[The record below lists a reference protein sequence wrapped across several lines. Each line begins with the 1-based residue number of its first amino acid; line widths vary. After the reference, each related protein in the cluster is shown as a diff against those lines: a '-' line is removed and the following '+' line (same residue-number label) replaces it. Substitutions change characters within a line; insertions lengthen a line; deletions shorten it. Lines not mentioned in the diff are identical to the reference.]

1 MITENKIKKYIENET
16 LYPRSLLIDDS
27 WGKGKSS
34 IIKNVLSGNVDNFKI
49 DNNKLYLI
57 VNAND
62 INEKTSFR
70 QLLIANS
77 KKINTNNFLDQ
88 DDNDALS
95 SKITNAFV
103 ENKKLFKTILD
114 KSKQALDGYIEN
126 KTGMENVITNSL
138 EIFGIGGESIL
149 KKMNYDD
156 YILVID
162 EIDRMSDPHNLKNIY
177 SKIIEIQENTK
188 IRVIVI
194 MNSSKIDQEY
204 HDEWKDKIY
213 SASIKVENTT
223 YFNQI
228 KPDIWNDV
236 EEDLKKITPNYKNIR
251 ILEKYIS
258 LEKYIDKIINGY
270 KNTPINKYQES
281 KINYKKRSLIT
292 KLYIYYNKKDY
303 QTALEKKNKN
313 NRRINKFD
321 EFEYK
326 EMIEEIEKISNMDTH
341 FLIKEFEKILD
352 DYNDDYAKLQDAISY
367 FYKNYFHKNQNID
380 PSKNKGA
387 FKFAKNDLIKD
398 NLNIINLTSI
408 DRTGFGSEPTIMHI
422 FNTLK
427 ETYKISINQ
436 EEEIISLIYKKL
448 LIMRENFKKLTTKEK
463 LNEFW
468 TQEIIYTHI
477 KKINCSK
484 PTHKI
489 KILKF
494 LQRNMKILYKDI
506 IMNYTDNMSQEEK
519 HFHYKH
525 NFNIID
531 NIFKNLNL
539 DDHENLLF
547 RLRDLKEYSS
557 SEYIKK
563 KNIYYST
570 NFENYKDKIK
580 KSYIDRV

>member
-1 MITENKIKKYIENET
+1 MTTENKIKKYIENET

-34 IIKNVLSGNVDNFKI
+34 IIKNVLSGKIENFEI
-49 DNNKLYLI
+49 DKNKLYLI

-95 SKITNAFV
+95 SKITNVFV
-103 ENKKLFKTILD
+103 ENKKLIKTILD
-114 KSKQALDGYIEN
+114 KSKQALDGFIEN

-149 KKMNYDD
+149 KKMNYDN

-177 SKIIEIQENTK
+177 SKIIELQENTK
-188 IRVIVI
+188 TRIIVI
-194 MNSSKIDQEY
+194 MNSYKVDQEY

-228 KPDIWNDV
+228 KPDIWDSV
-236 EEDLKKITPNYKNIR
+236 AEDLKEITPNYKNIR
-251 ILEKYIS
+251 ILEKYIR
-258 LEKYIDKIINGY
+258 LEKYIDEIINNY
-270 KNTPINKYQES
+270 RSSPINKYQET
-281 KINYKKRSLIT
+281 KITHKKISLIK
-292 KLYIYYNKKDY
+292 KLYIYHNKKDY
-303 QTALEKKNKN
+303 QISLENEN
-313 NRRINKFD
+313 IRRKNKFD
-321 EFEYK
+321 ESEYK
-326 EMIEEIEKISNMDTH
+326 KMIEEIEKISNMDTD
-341 FLIKEFEKILD
+341 FLIKEFKEILD
-352 DYNDDYAKLQDAISY
+352 YYNDDYAQLKDDEDY

-380 PSKNKGA
+380 PSKNKDA
-387 FKFAKNDLIKD
+387 FKFAKNNLIKN
-398 NLNIINLTSI
+398 NLNKINLTSL
-408 DRTGFGSEPTIMHI
+408 DRTGFGSELTIMHI
-422 FNTLK
+422 FNNLR

-448 LIMRENFKKLTTKEK
+448 SIIRESFKELTPKEK
-463 LNEFW
+463 LDELW

-477 KKINCSK
+477 KKINCSRSI
-484 PTHKI
+484 HKI

-494 LQRNMKILYKDI
+494 LKRNMKILYKNI
-506 IMNYTDNMSQEEK
+506 IMNYTDNMSQQEK
-519 HFHYKH
+519 HFHFKY
-525 NFNIID
+525 NFNIVD
-531 NIFKNLNL
+531 DIFKNLY
-539 DDHENLLF
+539 DQDNLLF
-547 RLRDLKEYSS
+547 RLRELKAYDSS
-557 SEYIKK
+557 SYKK
-563 KNIYYST
+563 RLKIYYST
-570 NFENYKDKIK
+570 DFENYKNKIIK
-580 KSYIDRV
+580 TYTDLV